1 LKQTRNLEIE
11 EKVFRIADLKR
22 LSEIFDKQ
30 KQLAEKSDHHYQ
42 LEYSISF
49 EDKTSFD
56 SDSSSILDE
65 SSIID
70 TKRPLD
76 VRFSFYNYT
85 IGRRIDL
92 RLTHGVSSYGNGLTV
107 SGKES
112 AWVNDQFMILKERID
127 AVKPQGSW
135 FSKHPLVLVNLVALG
150 IGSLGMLTINWLVNL
165 MLPETSTTLSLSPE
179 TLEKLK
185 HVVEHLSSYSA
196 AFYMFGWFWR
206 WLLGYMWGAYEVSKW
221 FLKAWPSIE
230 LDFGAEHLKKE
241 KQVRARLAALI
252 SLVVIPV
259 LVTIGLDLIKN
270 HL

>member
-1 LKQTRNLEIE
+1 MKQTRNLEIE
-11 EKVFRIADLKR
+11 EKVFEIADLKR
-22 LSEIFDKQ
+22 FSEIFDKQ

-56 SDSSSILDE
+56 SDSSSIFDE

-76 VRFSFYNYT
+76 VRFSFYNYSL
-85 IGRRIDL
+85 GRRIDL
-92 RLTHGVSSYGNGLTV
+92 RLTHGMSSYGNGLTV
-107 SGKES
+107 SGQES

-127 AVKPQGSW
+127 AVKPQGTW
-135 FSKHPLVLVNLVALG
+135 FSKHPLVLINLVALG
-150 IGSLGMLTINWLVNL
+150 IGSLGMLIIGGLVNL
-165 MLPETSTTLSLSPE
+165 MIPETSPTLSLSPE
-179 TLEKLK
+179 AVEKIK
-185 HVVEHLSSYSA
+185 DIVEYLSSYSA
-196 AFYMFGWFWR
+196 AFYIFGWFWR

-221 FLKAWPSIE
+221 FLKAWPNIE

-241 KQVRARLAALI
+241 KKIRARLAALI